1 MTQVKNHTPRLPNTC
16 SCLHFD
22 CTLIALP
29 MFADLPLPLSSCSAS
44 DGVGPIGSHVA
55 LRAAALALLACAIA
69 GSAFAQVPSTSA
81 EPGAALLPEVVVSGS
96 RQEQAGDDLPVS
108 IDVIGTEEISNR
120 QSTDLRDAVRDLPN
134 ISVQTAPTRL
144 SVTGSSASALRDGNT
159 GLNIRGLG
167 GNRVLM
173 LVDGI
178 RIPRSYAFRT
188 TTFDR
193 EYLSLELLKRVEI
206 VRGPASALYGSDGMA
221 GMANFITYEPGDFL
235 RNADSSAKTLG
246 GRASAGW
253 SSDNDGHTLVGTV
266 AGRAS
271 DSLDWLLTASTHG
284 ADALKSQGTNDEPN
298 LNRTAANPQQ
308 DRGNSLLGKIV
319 LRPTA
324 GQKHTF
330 TLEHVEKNSDVE
342 LLSSRTPLP
351 YRGTASQI
359 AGAIVQESA
368 SRNMERDRFTW
379 DGRFKLNA
387 AWADTVQTVI
397 AVQRASSRQV
407 GTSVRNTL
415 PLRIRDTRYG
425 ERTWQAG
432 LQADKLVRSGDW
444 AHRITYG
451 YDYVRS
457 DIDNLYTG
465 LNPAPPEKFPL
476 KRFPDTRETTHAIYL
491 QDETV
496 WGDWSFTPGLRIDHF
511 ALDVTSQAGFYPPA
525 SEPGKSLSGSALSPK
540 LGLLY
545 RATPVWTVYGQY
557 AAGFRAPDAGQV
569 NGYFENMAEQ
579 VVLIPNASLKP
590 ERSGGVELGARA
602 RFDALRFDV
611 AAFSSN
617 YSNLIVDRILVRGVG
632 TAADPRVFQTINTDR
647 ARISGFEV
655 KGAMDWGRMDWLGG
669 LGGVRVS
676 TPFSYGQA
684 RGRNTDTGTPLNSV
698 EPAQLALGLQF
709 DTAPWTLRLDMRHH
723 AAKNAS
729 DVDDSAAVKAPATQ
743 FTIPA
748 ATTLDVAW
756 QWRFR
761 KDMRLNLAVRN
772 LTDRKYWAWSDVQ
785 GLAASSS
792 TNDAYTQPGRSGH
805 VSLVV
810 DF

>member
-1 MTQVKNHTPRLPNTC
+1 MHRPLLRPDAAFASATSSAL
-16 SCLHFD
+16 SLHW
-22 CTLIALP
+22 
-29 MFADLPLPLSSCSAS
+29 
-44 DGVGPIGSHVA
+44 V
-55 LRAAALALLACAIA
+55 AALALLAC
-69 GSAFAQVPSTSA
+69 TSA
-81 EPGAALLPEVVVSGS
+81 GNAWAQSAAAEASARALPEVVVSGS
-96 RQEQAGDDLPVS
+96 RQEQASDDLPVS
-108 IDVIGTEEISNR
+108 IDVIGAQEISNR

-144 SVTGSSASALRDGNT
+144 SVTGSTASALRDGNT

-221 GMANFITYEPGDFL
+221 GMANFITYEPQDFL
-235 RNADSSAKTLG
+235 KNADGTTKSLG
-246 GRASAGW
+246 GRISAGW
-253 SSDNDGHTLVGTV
+253 SGDDNGRTLSGTV

-284 ADALKSQGTNDEPN
+284 ADALETKGTNFAPN
-298 LNRTAANPQQ
+298 LNRTAANPQK
-308 DRGNSLLGKIV
+308 DSGNSLLGKIV

-330 TLEHVEKNSDVE
+330 TLEHVEKSSDVQ

-351 YRGTASQI
+351 FTGTPSQI
-359 AGAIVQESA
+359 AGAIKDESA
-368 SRNMERDRFTW
+368 SRDMERDRFTW
-379 DGRFKLNA
+379 DARFDLA
-387 AWADTVQTVI
+387 APWADHVQTVI
-397 AVQRASSRQV
+397 AAQRANSRQV

-415 PLRIRDTRYG
+415 PLRIRDTQYG

-432 LQADKLVRSGDW
+432 LQADKLIRSGDW
-444 AHRITYG
+444 AHRLTYG

-476 KRFPDTRETTHAIYL
+476 KRFPDTRETTHALYV

-496 WGDWSFTPGLRIDHF
+496 WGNWSFTPGLRLDHF

-540 LGLLY
+540 FGLLY
-545 RATPVWTVYGQY
+545 RATPAWTVYGQY

-579 VVLIPNASLKP
+579 VVLIPNADLKP
-590 ERSGGVELGARA
+590 EHSRGVELGARG
-602 RFDALRFDV
+602 RFDALRLDV
-611 AAFSSN
+611 AAFSTN
-617 YSNLIVDRILVRGVG
+617 YSNLIVDRVLIRGAG
-632 TAADPRVFQTINTDR
+632 TAADPRVFQTINTDK
-647 ARISGFEV
+647 ARIHGFEV
-655 KGAMDWGRMDWLGG
+655 KGAMNWGPMDWLGG
-669 LGGVRVS
+669 ARVS

-684 RGRNTDTGTPLNSV
+684 RGSNRDTGAPLNSV
-698 EPAQLALGLQF
+698 EPAQLALGLQL
-709 DTAPWTLRLDMRHH
+709 DTAPWTLRFDVRHH
-723 AAKNAS
+723 AAKDAS
-729 DVDDSAAVKAPATQ
+729 DIDSSAAVKAPATQ

-748 ATTLDVAW
+748 ATTLDVAL
-756 QWRFR
+756 QWRLR
-761 KDMRLNLAVRN
+761 KDMRLNVAVRN
-772 LTDRKYWAWSDVQ
+772 LTDRKYWLWSDVQ
-785 GLAASSS
+785 GLAASSA
-792 TNDAYTQPGRSGH
+792 TNDAYTQPGRSGF